1 MRVHLQTKPERHNV
15 VSTKTLLITGASSGI
30 GAAFARRVA
39 APGISLFLHARK
51 SKEALADVRRDA
63 EAKGARVELALGD
76 LADSDV
82 GERLVSDCELAF
94 GGLDGLIANAG
105 FPLLKSFAEG
115 NASDIDYAFRG
126 NLFSFFAL
134 ARAGQSLL
142 RRSGSGRIVAVGS
155 FTAHVFRTD
164 MPQFPMS
171 AASKGA
177 LETAVRSLALE
188 FARDGVTV
196 NCVVPGY
203 IEKDKGTG
211 DGLPPERLEELQA
224 LIPVGRIGKPDDVAA
239 MIEFLIG
246 DGASYITGQSLHVNG
261 GLI

>member
-1 MRVHLQTKPERHNV
+1 
-15 VSTKTLLITGASSGI
+15 VSSKTLLVTGASSGI

-51 SKEALADVRRDA
+51 SKDALADVRREA
-63 EAKGARVELALGD
+63 ESNGARVEVGFGD
-76 LADSDV
+76 LAEPNMA
-82 GERLVSDCELAF
+82 ERLVSDCEQAF

-115 NASDIDYAFRG
+115 SASDIDYAFRG

-134 ARAGQSLL
+134 ARAGQPLL
-142 RRSGSGRIVAVGS
+142 RKSGGGRIVAVGS

-177 LETAVRSLALE
+177 LETAVRSLALD

-211 DGLPPERLEELQA
+211 DGLPLEKLKELEA
-224 LIPVGRIGKPDDVAA
+224 LIPVGRIGKPDEVAA

-246 DGASYITGQSLHVNG
+246 EGASYVTGQSLHVNG

>member
-1 MRVHLQTKPERHNV
+1 MTN
-15 VSTKTLLITGASSGI
+15 KTILITGASSGI

-39 APGISLFLHARK
+39 APGVSLFLHARK
-51 SKEALADVRRDA
+51 SKDALTDVRRDA
-63 EAKGARVELALGD
+63 AGKGARVELALGD
-76 LADSDV
+76 LAEPGV
-82 GERLVSDCELAF
+82 AETLVAGCEQAF
-94 GGLDGLIANAG
+94 SGLDGLIANAG

-115 NASDIDYAFRG
+115 SAADIEYAFRG
-126 NLFSFFAL
+126 NLFSFFAM
-134 ARAGQSLL
+134 ARAAQPLLLKSGQ
-142 RRSGSGRIVAVGS
+142 GRIIAIGS

-177 LETAVRSLALE
+177 LETAVRSLALD
-188 FARDGVTV
+188 FAPHGVTV

-211 DGLPPERLEELQA
+211 DGLPPERLRQLQA
-224 LIPVGRIGKPDDVAA
+224 LIPVGRIGRPDDVAA

-246 DGASYITGQSLHVNG
+246 DGASYVTGQSLHVNG

>member
-1 MRVHLQTKPERHNV
+1 MRIHLKTKPERHCV
-15 VSTKTLLITGASSGI
+15 VTNKILLVTGASSGI
-30 GAAFARRVA
+30 GAAFARRFA
-39 APGISLFLHARK
+39 APGVSLFLHARK

-63 EAKGARVELALGD
+63 ETKGARVELAFGD
-76 LADSDV
+76 LAESDV
-82 GERLVSDCELAF
+82 GERLVSECQQAF
-94 GGLDGLIANAG
+94 GGVDGVIANAG
-105 FPLLKSFAEG
+105 FPLLKTFAEG
-115 NASDIDYAFRG
+115 SAADIDYAFRG

-134 ARAGQSLL
+134 ARAAQPLL
-142 RRSGSGRIVAVGS
+142 RKSGKGRIIAVGS

-164 MPQFPMS
+164 MPQFPLS

-177 LETAVRSLALE
+177 LETAVRSLALD

-203 IEKDKGTG
+203 IEKDRGTG
-211 DGLPPERLEELQA
+211 DSLPAERLQELQA

-246 DGASYITGQSLHVNG
+246 DGASYVTGQSLHVNG

>member
-1 MRVHLQTKPERHNV
+1 MTN
-15 VSTKTLLITGASSGI
+15 KTILITGASSGI

-39 APGISLFLHARK
+39 APGVSLFLHARR
-51 SKEALADVRRDA
+51 SKDMLANVRRDV

-76 LADSDV
+76 LAEPEVS
-82 GERLVSDCELAF
+82 EQLVSDCERAF
-94 GGLDGLIANAG
+94 GRLDGLIANAG

-115 NASDIDYAFRG
+115 SAADIDYAFRG

-142 RRSGSGRIVAVGS
+142 RESGKGRIVAVGS

-177 LETAVRSLALE
+177 LETAVRSLALD
-188 FARDGVTV
+188 FAPDGVTV

-211 DGLPPERLEELQA
+211 DGLSPERLRELQA
-224 LIPVGRIGKPDDVAA
+224 LIPVGRIGRPDDVAA
-239 MIEFLIG
+239 MIEFLVG
-246 DGASYITGQSLHVNG
+246 DEASYVTGQSLHVNG